1 MTSRQRVVT
10 SILVVGLWL
19 WAVIDHPT
27 SAYVSVSQQQPVVPL
42 EELLNPIVKEEVEV
56 EIEVCSSSSAKTYM
70 DSSKISPISYQGKF
84 IREHMTAIDGLLYD
98 KDLYIGVALGSYFG
112 PIGSRFTFILD
123 TGIQLNVIK
132 VEAKSDWHT
141 VGGCQQRWD
150 GSVIEFVIDTESENF
165 PRLSNKHPFNGNFN
179 NAPQFKGNIVKIIDR
194 GELK

>member
-1 MTSRQRVVT
+1 MTSRQRAVT

-27 SAYVSVSQQQPVVPL
+27 YAYVSVSQQQTVVPL
-42 EELLNPIVKEEVEV
+42 EELLNPHVEEEVE
-56 EIEVCSSSSAKTYM
+56 IKVCSSSSVKTYM
-70 DSSKISPISYQGKF
+70 DYLKISPTSYQGKF
-84 IREHMTAIDGLLYD
+84 IRKHMTAVDGLLYD

-112 PIGSRFTFILD
+112 PIGSRYTFILD

-150 GSVIEFVIDTESENF
+150 GSVIEFVIDMESENF